1 MNTLSADQQLI
12 LQKMAANKQAGYE
25 IYPITDVE
33 EGHVR
38 ELLLEVHGSGMEGSG
53 MGGNDGSLWDDQI
66 INR

>member
-1 MNTLSADQQLI
+1 
-12 LQKMAANKQAGYE
+12 MAANKQAGYE